1 MNEHSLRGASSAER
15 WMNCPGSV
23 ALLRRLDLPPQDDP
37 EYRRAGTAA
46 HAVLASCLRTSGAE
60 EPLDAWEL
68 IGATYEGVRVDEAM
82 ANAVQVAL
90 DECRCLASSP
100 HAEIYI
106 EKKLHSPLHADFWGT
121 VDFAVVADSL
131 LNIVDFKYGEG
142 IAVEVENN
150 PQLKYYAWL
159 ILERHPDVRRVVL
172 RIVQPRAIHPDG
184 PIRRWETT
192 AEDIGLWVETELVPA
207 MREEADS
214 LLPGEWCRFCP
225 AKLICP
231 ALSSLF
237 EAAANA
243 DPKKVIALG
252 DDMLGR
258 AWALR
263 KAVKSYLKALEDEI
277 LRRLMKGGTVPL
289 AKLVEKRA
297 DRVFQDEAG
306 VIFVARFGGDAY
318 EPQRLKSPA
327 QMENLGTEA
336 KKLVREYAYTPKTG
350 LTVADADDKR
360 LAVRPETAAE
370 AFAASVRQLEE
381 G

>member
-1 MNEHSLRGASSAER
+1 VNEHSARGASSAER

-46 HAVLASCLRTSGAE
+46 HAVLANCLRTSGAE

-68 IGATYEGVRVDEAM
+68 IGATYEGVRVTAVM
-82 ANAVQVAL
+82 ANAVQMAL
-90 DECRCLASSP
+90 DECRRLSKSP
-100 HAEIYI
+100 HAVLYI
-106 EKKLHSPLHADFWGT
+106 EEKLHSSLHDDFFGT
-121 VDFAVVADSL
+121 VDFAAVADSL
-131 LNIVDFKYGEG
+131 ANILDFKYGEG
-142 IAVEVENN
+142 VAIEVST

-192 AEDIGLWVETELVPA
+192 AEDIGIWVETELVPA

-231 ALSSLF
+231 ALASLF

-243 DPKKVIALG
+243 DPKKVITLG

-277 LRRLMKGGTVPL
+277 LRRLMKGETIPL

-306 VIFVARFGGDAY
+306 VIFVARFGDDAY

-327 QMENLGTEA
+327 QMENLGAEA

-360 LAVRPETAAE
+360 LAVKPETAAE